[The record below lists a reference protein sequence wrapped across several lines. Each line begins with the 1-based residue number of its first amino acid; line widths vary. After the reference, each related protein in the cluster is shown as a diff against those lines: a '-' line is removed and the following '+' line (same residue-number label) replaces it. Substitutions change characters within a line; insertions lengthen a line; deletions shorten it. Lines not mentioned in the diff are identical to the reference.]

1 MGAQGSSTA
10 PVWVEG
16 IEGIELAHLDI
27 RGDEFDAMVL
37 LGKRRTKQEGFWW
50 LQVLTQTNI

>member
-1 MGAQGSSTA
+1 MLG
-10 PVWVEG
+10 
-16 IEGIELAHLDI
+16 LYRAHLDI

-37 LGKRRTKQEGFWW
+37 LGKRRAKQEALEGFWW